1 MTEKLSASEVAGE
14 IRRGYRMFRAF
25 EKGREMI
32 DVLVESEKRKKDLEK
47 DITKLGQKINALD
60 GSITEKTNEVNQLGA
75 DILENGKALNTVK
88 DRIKQKEGQII
99 DTAHAA
105 ADKILAEAKGL
116 KERLD
121 AENEQV
127 AGALNLIKQTLAT
140 EENNLASLR
149 EAVANEREHMR
160 QFLAEN

>member
-47 DITKLGQKINALD
+47 DITKLGQKISVLD

-75 DILENGKALNTVK
+75 EILENGKALNTVK
-88 DRIKQKEGQII
+88 DRIKQKEGQIL

-105 ADKILAEAKGL
+105 ADKILAAAKEL
-116 KERLD
+116 KKFLEIENTKTQ
-121 AENEQV
+121 AELQ
-127 AGALNLIKQTLAT
+127 
-140 EENNLASLR
+140 SLR
-149 EAVANEREHMR
+149 EMRTEEHNALGGLREAIKKERKHLQ
-160 QFLAEN
+160 QFLDA